1 MIYAPSMFPLNVVKI
16 NMYQSFTEIKILMR
30 KITKLIKTSPQ
41 ALTLSVQSKLISLER
56 DLISSYQKEKMF
68 EESLAVK
75 KNLISSICYAK
86 KISVYASE
94 TGPFYDK
101 KISLLTS
108 DKLEMCTILLE
119 QFNSVL
125 QPLFQTNM

>member
-75 KNLISSICYAK
+75 KN
-86 KISVYASE
+86 
-94 TGPFYDK
+94 
-101 KISLLTS
+101 
-108 DKLEMCTILLE
+108 
-119 QFNSVL
+119 
-125 QPLFQTNM
+125 